1 MRSHKSDETE
11 DSLVDL
17 HFDTILSLRLQV
29 EDLIKV
35 LGSLTKVRLGGQWL
49 WFELA

>member
-11 DSLVDL
+11 DSLVAL
-17 HFDTILSLRLQV
+17 QFDTVLSLRLKV

-35 LGSLTKVRLGGQWL
+35 LGSLTKVRLG
-49 WFELA
+49 